1 MKRSLY
7 NVRYFHTY
15 VDEDMIG
22 TCKGLAR
29 RVHRKML
36 EFRLLGRF
44 LLRLST
50 YKQGRTNKL
59 LRGLKSRPVKTKK
72 VAAPAPRKKSH
83 MSFQYYI
90 KIYIFECYH
99 FLHTDDIYILML
111 LYKWTLVNVGSI
123 CIRSSVWDIY
133 IFIYKQHI
141 HMKELCKS
149 LHIHVQLG
157 QRKAPSNLKLVRSG
171 RPCEWTH

>member
-1 MKRSLY
+1 
-7 NVRYFHTY
+7 
-15 VDEDMIG
+15 MIG

-123 CIRSSVWDIY
+123 CIRSSVWVREDTTRIVSTCFTTPRFP
-133 IFIYKQHI
+133 IFDVTTCFA
-141 HMKELCKS
+141 EFN
-149 LHIHVQLG
+149 
-157 QRKAPSNLKLVRSG
+157 NLFVWFEGTTLLNV
-171 RPCEWTH
+171 